1 MQFKSSKCFSSLIL
15 INREENSTLLEQVN
29 CRDPGSNQGPLDL
42 QSNALPTELSRLEKL
57 TTDFQ
62 QVFQFLPK
70 IFYFYII
77 KPHGRLKT
85 STVIFVLDL
94 NDTVGIFSG
103 KRRTTGSVFCLRL
116 MFLLAPN
123 CKLLKI
129 SWVKM
134 RTKICLNCRFFV
146 ITHFLQFR
154 SCKCFSC
161 LIVINREENSM
172 LLEQLNYRD
181 PGSNQGPLDLQ
192 SYALPTELSRLEELL
207 PTSEWFS
214 NFCQIFFYFYII
226 KPHGRL
232 KTSTV
237 IFILDLNN
245 TVGIFSGKRRTTGS
259 VFYLR
264 LMFLLAPNCKLL
276 KISWNMKNKNM
287 FELSFFM
294 KTHLLQF
301 KSSKCFSS
309 LIVINREEN
318 STLLD

>member
-1 MQFKSSKCFSSLIL
+1 
-15 INREENSTLLEQVN
+15 
-29 CRDPGSNQGPLDL
+29 
-42 QSNALPTELSRLEKL
+42 
-57 TTDFQ
+57 
-62 QVFQFLPK
+62 
-70 IFYFYII
+70 
-77 KPHGRLKT
+77 
-85 STVIFVLDL
+85 
-94 NDTVGIFSG
+94 
-103 KRRTTGSVFCLRL
+103 
-116 MFLLAPN
+116 
-123 CKLLKI
+123 
-129 SWVKM
+129 M

-146 ITHFLQFR
+146 ITRFLQFR
-154 SCKCFSC
+154 SCKCFSS

-192 SYALPTELSRLEELL
+192 SYALPTELSLLEELL

-214 NFCQIFFYFYII
+214 NFCQNFFYFYIIKPHGRLKTRTLTFILDLNNTVGIFSGKRRTTGSVFYLRLMFLLAPNCKLLKISWVKIRTKICLNCRFFMKTHLLQFKSSKCFSSLIVINREENSTLLEQLNCCRDPGSNQGPLDLQSYDLPTELSRLEELLPTSEGFSNFCQNFFDFYII

-276 KISWNMKNKNM
+276 KISWVKIRTKICLNCHFFYKNT
-287 FELSFFM
+287 F
-294 KTHLLQF
+294 
-301 KSSKCFSS
+301 
-309 LIVINREEN
+309 VAV
-318 STLLD
+318 